1 MYVRVNQT
9 ERSRPLSLAGLRV
22 VWLLVNVCE
31 VAFVVVVFVVVVCE
45 VCGRDRCRVCV
56 CVTVRARVCVNLRW
70 LLVIVLCH
78 SRFG

>member
-9 ERSRPLSLAGLRV
+9 ERSHTLSLAGLRV

-31 VAFVVVVFVVVVCE
+31 VAFVVVVVVCE

-56 CVTVRARVCVNLRW
+56 CA
-70 LLVIVLCH
+70 
-78 SRFG
+78 